1 MENSNQPLFNSKP
14 VLPNATTVLVL
25 GICSIVF
32 SCFFVGLV
40 LGIIGIVLSNKGRAL
55 YKASPTMYEGYA
67 QLNAGFIMSII
78 GTSLGA
84 LYIVYWIIWV
94 PPLVPVLLLI
104 VIGALHVLNKDLIKG
119 QLPKFYSLFVLV
131 MVLINYLIKL
141 IL

>member
-1 MENSNQPLFNSKP
+1 MLLSITDHL
-14 VLPNATTVLVL
+14 LPCAYKTIF
-25 GICSIVF
+25 GIDCPICGSQRAFVEMLKGNF
-32 SCFFVGLV
+32 AKSFFT
-40 LGIIGIVLSNKGRAL
+40 
-55 YKASPTMYEGYA
+55 Y
-67 QLNAGFIMSII
+67 
-78 GTSLGA
+78 
-84 LYIVYWIIWV
+84 